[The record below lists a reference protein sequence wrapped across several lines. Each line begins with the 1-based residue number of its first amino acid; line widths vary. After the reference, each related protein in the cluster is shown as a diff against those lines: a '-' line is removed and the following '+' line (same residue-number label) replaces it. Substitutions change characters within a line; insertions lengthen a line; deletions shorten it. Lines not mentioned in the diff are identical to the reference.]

1 MSDEV
6 PLMSDTWGRHEAM
19 TEPRTEA
26 GRALVQFFGNLNEGD
41 QCTLTEFAAAIEAEA
56 RAEALQDTECVD
68 AYDHGRADAL
78 REAAERVRAL
88 PIPAIEVATRSGYKT
103 IDGLDRAAVL
113 AILEA
118 ESVP

>member
-78 REAAERVRAL
+78 REAAERVR
-88 PIPAIEVATRSGYKT
+88 
-103 IDGLDRAAVL
+103 GLSPDPHDLVFMDAVL
-113 AILEA
+113 AILDPET
-118 ESVP
+118 VTKGNDNG